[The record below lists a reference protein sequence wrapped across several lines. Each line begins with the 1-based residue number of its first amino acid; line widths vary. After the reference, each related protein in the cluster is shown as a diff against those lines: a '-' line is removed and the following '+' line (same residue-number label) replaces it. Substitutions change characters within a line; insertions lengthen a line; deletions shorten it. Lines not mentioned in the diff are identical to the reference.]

1 MRCSKA
7 TKLFSSSLD
16 EELSEREKM
25 SFETHLKN
33 CGGCRAKFDEIR
45 NVHQMFARA
54 ERFNAPY
61 GFSTR
66 VMANLSEEQ
75 SKQRWFIPLFMRF
88 AEGLLVLAVITTGIL
103 SGNFLIQTSLT
114 RSERNIATFFSLDAF
129 DATSRDS
136 VGGAYLA
143 MLEDGR

>member
-1 MRCSKA
+1 MRCSK
-7 TKLFSSSLD
+7 TIKLFSASMD
-16 EELSEREKM
+16 EELSEREKN

-33 CGGCRAKFDEIR
+33 CRECRAKFDEIR
-45 NVHQMFARA
+45 NVYQIFDRA

-66 VMANLSEEQ
+66 VMANLAEVQ
-75 SKQRWFIPLFMRF
+75 PRKRLFVPFFTKF
-88 AEGLLVLAVITTGIL
+88 AEALVVLVVITTGII
-103 SGNFLIQTSLT
+103 SGNFLFKTASA
-114 RSERNIATFFSLDAF
+114 RNEHNIATFFSLDAF
-129 DATSRDS
+129 EATSRDS